1 LLVVSDVDFNP
12 EIDMRP
18 EYDFSR
24 GVRGK
29 YIERLALGT
38 NVVALDADV
47 AAIFPD
53 SQSVNAALRKAAGL
67 PPRKKSKRR
76 GS

>member
-1 LLVVSDVDFNP
+1 MKKKPKQV
-12 EIDMRP
+12 DMRP

-29 YIERLALGT
+29 YLERLASGT

-53 SQSVNAALRKAAGL
+53 SEAVNAALRKAAGL
-67 PPRKKSKRR
+67 PQRKKTKRR
-76 GS
+76 S